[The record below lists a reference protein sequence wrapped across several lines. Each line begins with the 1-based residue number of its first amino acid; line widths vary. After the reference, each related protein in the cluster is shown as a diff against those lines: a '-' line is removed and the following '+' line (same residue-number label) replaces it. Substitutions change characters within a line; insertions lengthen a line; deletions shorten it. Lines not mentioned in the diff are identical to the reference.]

1 MTENKAVGKITL
13 LIHTR
18 GRKNTTISSLHLNA
32 KFDFIIQYL
41 FIEKLLY
48 ARHGGYK

>member
-18 GRKNTTISSLHLNA
+18 GRKKHHNSLHLNA

-48 ARHGGYK
+48 VRHGGYK